1 MQVILWLERNDSRIQ
16 LSGRV
21 ERRDVNTL
29 INSSEN
35 EAMFRQISRVVV
47 KADLLRYEVSLL
59 KYSEF
64 PTIRLAENKDA
75 IKFASVYVELSE
87 DQQKKITFGNFSNY
101 GGVSPCPN
109 VLALFFPSKAPTIFY
124 SKLTI
129 LVCSSKLPL

>member
-1 MQVILWLERNDSRIQ
+1 MRCGNLKGLLSLQVILWLERNDSRIQ
-16 LSGRV
+16 LSSRV

-87 DQQKKITFGNFSNY
+87 DQQKKNHFREIPELW
-101 GGVSPCPN
+101 GGLPMPKCFDP
-109 VLALFFPSKAPTIFY
+109 LFAK
-124 SKLTI
+124 
-129 LVCSSKLPL
+129 

>member
-16 LSGRV
+16 LSSRV

-87 DQQKKITFGNFSNY
+87 DQQKHRKNCET
-101 GGVSPCPN
+101 
-109 VLALFFPSKAPTIFY
+109 ALFKVRIVENVFCRKERKEGRKERKKEIR
-124 SKLTI
+124 K
-129 LVCSSKLPL
+129 

>member
-1 MQVILWLERNDSRIQ
+1 MILWLEKNVSRSN
-16 LSGRV
+16 LSRRV

-87 DQQKKITFGNFSNY
+87 DQQKKNTFGKFPNY

-109 VLALFFPSKAPTIFY
+109 VLALFQEVHFWSIKRVYFFKNANELNF
-124 SKLTI
+124 
-129 LVCSSKLPL
+129 

>member
-1 MQVILWLERNDSRIQ
+1 MILWLERNDSRVQ

-59 KYSEF
+59 KYSKF

-87 DQQKKITFGNFSNY
+87 DQQKKNHFQEFPELWGGRVAQTVFSW
-101 GGVSPCPN
+101 
-109 VLALFFPSKAPTIFY
+109 LAANEDQKNL
-124 SKLTI
+124 
-129 LVCSSKLPL
+129 